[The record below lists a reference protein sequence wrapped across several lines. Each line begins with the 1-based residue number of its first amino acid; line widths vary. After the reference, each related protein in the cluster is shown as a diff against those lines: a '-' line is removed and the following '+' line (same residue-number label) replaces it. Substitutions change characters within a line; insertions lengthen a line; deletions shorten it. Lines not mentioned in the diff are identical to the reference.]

1 MKKTYVVLLL
11 AAVLIVG
18 VGGLAPH
25 AHAQTAAA
33 PETLSATDLNVLGQA
48 LSVFKSVLDNVQA
61 RLDAHTI
68 PESAFPALNATLGGM
83 KGSLLTIRATIT
95 QGVSE
100 SAPVAITQESPSVSF
115 NAENQSAPQAGT
127 IAVVPTQDAG
137 AAQQQSASV
146 GLIARHPTISVWV
159 GLIVFVLIIGI
170 LLFVRTR
177 SDVDDAE
184 KPKEAAVKA
193 APKNAAPQ
201 QPNAS

>member
-115 NAENQSAPQAGT
+115 NAENQSAPQTGA
-127 IAVVPTQDAG
+127 IAVVPTQDAS

-146 GLIARHPTISVWV
+146 GLIARHPTISVWI

-177 SDVDDAE
+177 SDVGDAE
-184 KPKEAAVKA
+184 KPKETASKTT
-193 APKNAAPQ
+193 APQ